1 MDLLF
6 IILLLLVGM
15 VLLVLELVAI
25 PGTGIPG
32 IAGVGLTIWG
42 IYEVFAEYGSTWGFG
57 VLIFEVVICVVLL
70 AWSLR
75 SKTWKRFSLEEKI
88 DSKVNIVSSSIK
100 VGDTGKS
107 ITRLAPMGTA
117 IINDER
123 VEVFTT
129 TSFVN
134 PDTPLVVEQVE
145 GNKIRV
151 KPVE

>member
-6 IILLLLVGM
+6 IVLLLLVGM

-75 SKTWKRFSLEEKI
+75 SKTWKKFSLEEKI
-88 DSKVNIVSSSIK
+88 DSKVNVVSSSIK

-107 ITRLAPMGTA
+107 VTRLAPMGTA

-151 KPVE
+151 KALE

>member
-42 IYEVFAEYGSTWGFG
+42 IYEVFVEYGSTWGFG

-75 SKTWKRFSLEEKI
+75 SKTWKKFSLEEKI

-107 ITRLAPMGTA
+107 VTRLAPMGTA

-151 KPVE
+151 KALE